1 MATSIE
7 KFGTWRQWG
16 GTATQIDIR
25 PPRSPLQN
33 IYITHTHA
41 LYTLVSLSVLTTLAS
56 NKLGIPLASDRDMD
70 PDQQSSRLFGNQERS
85 RPCCSKDTR
94 QDTAAEK
101 MTAYSENAMT
111 QTKTLLVKDDVYVCE
126 CEWAAADRVAGAG
139 LVFCWPAKKER
150 HQLL

>member
-1 MATSIE
+1 MPALIFKKTLVLPWPRALKNLEHDDSEEAQQHKLIYVPHAALYRTYTS
-7 KFGTWRQWG
+7 
-16 GTATQIDIR
+16 
-25 PPRSPLQN
+25 
-33 IYITHTHA
+33 HTHA

-94 QDTAAEK
+94 HDTAAEK

-126 CEWAAADRVAGAG
+126 CE
-139 LVFCWPAKKER
+139 
-150 HQLL
+150 